1 MIVLC
6 IKEMKKLACRDIGL
20 DCGYIIEGERE
31 EDIIKNAKQHIWEV
45 HAIKQEEIT
54 SEMKAKITQNISD
67 S

>member
-1 MIVLC
+1 MLC

-20 DCGYIIEGERE
+20 DCSYIIEGERE

-54 SEMKAKITQNISD
+54 SEMKAKITQNIRNS
-67 S
+67 

>member
-1 MIVLC
+1 VLC
-6 IKEMKKLACRDIGL
+6 INQMKKLACRDIGL

>member
-1 MIVLC
+1 
-6 IKEMKKLACRDIGL
+6 MKNLACRDIGL

-31 EDIIKNAKQHIWEV
+31 EDIIKTAKQHIWEV

-54 SEMKAKITQNISD
+54 SEMKAKITENIRD